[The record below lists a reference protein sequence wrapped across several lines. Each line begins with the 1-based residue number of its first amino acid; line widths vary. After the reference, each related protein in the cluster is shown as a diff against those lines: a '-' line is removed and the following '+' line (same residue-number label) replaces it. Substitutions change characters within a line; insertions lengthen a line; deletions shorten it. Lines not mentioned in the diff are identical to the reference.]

1 MASTLTSE
9 PNMVWEGDAVC
20 VPARMQ
26 NLQRACAADVSDDDT
41 PWQDSNFMADL
52 ISADMSCDEDF
63 FDDEND
69 EDMFTSMKFTP
80 AGWREMC
87 LPSVLVAPMCDHDGG
102 DDETTVSLSP
112 ESSTDP
118 ASWCRRHSQTLPS
131 ASGVLLDDD
140 ADVHSHAVRSTYPA
154 SWHRMHVCPENSI
167 NPATWRMM
175 HSTRSSSHSVC
186 N

>member
-9 PNMVWEGDAVC
+9 SNMVWEGDAVC

-26 NLQRACAADVSDDDT
+26 NLQRACAADVSDDDM
-41 PWQDSNFMADL
+41 PWQDSNFIADL
-52 ISADMSCDEDF
+52 ISADMSCEEDF

-87 LPSVLVAPMCDHDGG
+87 FPSVLMAPVSG
-102 DDETTVSLSP
+102 DDETTESLSP

-118 ASWCRRHSQTLPS
+118 ASWCRVHLQGAQAYSEDVNDEETE
-131 ASGVLLDDD
+131 LDSRPVESTDP
-140 ADVHSHAVRSTYPA
+140 ATWRS
-154 SWHRMHVCPENSI
+154 MHFFPENSI
-167 NPATWRMM
+167 DPATWRRM
-175 HSTRSSSHSVC
+175 HSTQSSSPYTCSI
-186 N
+186 

>member
-9 PNMVWEGDAVC
+9 SNMVWEGDAVC

-41 PWQDSNFMADL
+41 PWQDSNFIADL
-52 ISADMSCDEDF
+52 ISADMSCDED

-87 LPSVLVAPMCDHDGG
+87 FPSVLMAPVSG
-102 DDETTVSLSP
+102 DDETTESLSP

-118 ASWCRRHSQTLPS
+118 ASWCRRHSQRLPS
-131 ASGVLLDDD
+131 ASALPDDD
-140 ADVHSHAVRSTYPA
+140 ADVHSRAVRSTDPA